1 MLDVS
6 FGTQRNVQY
15 SIVIELFWY
24 SLDGTVITLYCS
36 VTFHCIESYTQINK
50 LIYSFTAYNAGH
62 FLCVYLCVFVSYV
75 EGDGS

>member
-1 MLDVS
+1 MGSCPFPENRADVR
-6 FGTQRNVQY
+6 FL
-15 SIVIELFWY
+15 EEMWH
-24 SLDGTVITLYCS
+24 TVTGPKYITLYCS

-50 LIYSFTAYNAGH
+50 LIYSLTAYNAGH